1 MFGSFSWT
9 PSHFFQWKRDP
20 GRPSWRDVCS
30 EAEGPIIKMS
40 NYASWRDI
48 IRWSVK
54 GGLDHLSGG
63 KKGLQPDIK
72 VENYIIQWNEG
83 KVSEIFF
90 WGDTFSLKTKRKHV
104 RLSVSYPWRPFLLI
118 LKKERTWPHA
128 PTKKW
133 KSDRAH
139 LPKNENLTPQTYQK
153 VKKTIPQTAKNDQNT
168 KVDLTQPHKSVKFM
182 KTYENRQRGT
192 TKKANLAKTLS
203 TQQQKHNFLAFQEHK
218 KMFFCITMTFDYS
231 LSGISRQTK
240 N

>member
-1 MFGSFSWT
+1 MYLYIYIWIYDLYMLGSFSWT

-90 WGDTFSLKTKRKHV
+90 WGDTFSLKTKRKHG
-104 RLSVSYPWRPFLLI
+104 W
-118 LKKERTWPHA
+118 KEGS
-128 PTKKW
+128 W
-133 KSDRAH
+133 K
-139 LPKNENLTPQTYQK
+139 
-153 VKKTIPQTAKNDQNT
+153 
-168 KVDLTQPHKSVKFM
+168 
-182 KTYENRQRGT
+182 
-192 TKKANLAKTLS
+192 
-203 TQQQKHNFLAFQEHK
+203 
-218 KMFFCITMTFDYS
+218 MTFSFWES
-231 LSGISRQTK
+231 LCWGASCLHQGVYVV
-240 N
+240 